1 AVLTPPPREKTDG
14 TRGAAV
20 FTRRSDS
27 PDKKP
32 AGPWKQRQRS
42 RPPVEDPAFRR
53 GLLHVAANTPGRRPT
68 AAGRTREVG
77 VRTAGKRP
85 GNTRERAGSTGADR
99 FSEKFDSIFT
109 YKARTKGGNR
119 GTEDD
124 CPTHRRPRRLRGRRD
139 RHLRHRRGDLRDRPV
154 RRPRRG
160 PARHLRGVREGRTQ
174 GHQPAPPQG
183 PGRA

>member
-32 AGPWKQRQRS
+32 AGPWKQRHTE
-42 RPPVEDPAFRR
+42 PAAVEDPAFRR
-53 GLLHVAANTPGRRPT
+53 GLLHVAANTPGRGST

-85 GNTRERAGSTGADR
+85 GNTRERAGSTGADG

-109 YKARTKGGNR
+109 YKARTKGGEPWH
-119 GTEDD
+119 G
-124 CPTHRRPRRLRGRRD
+124 RRLSNSSTTSTAP
-139 RHLRHRRGDLRDRPV
+139 RPT
-154 RRPRRG
+154 RPSPSASTG
-160 PARHLRGVREGRTQ
+160 
-174 GHQPAPPQG
+174 
-183 PGRA
+183 